1 VRRDDLVGRLDAY
14 FGTLSVRGDDWRGL
28 FDLVYPEPYWRE
40 YAEPGY
46 EGRWNGLLVRG
57 ADEVERVAT
66 CVFPSDRVVGLLEPG
81 TFLFSE
87 HPIDYGDEPGF
98 LPLARETL
106 ARMRRDGIGFYHVHA
121 PIDQHPEVSPSRLCA
136 AAMGVPVAEEYLPI
150 AEGIGGGAAVIGD
163 SDATLDELAERL
175 AAELGPEV
183 PVTVVR
189 RRAGTDAAGRVA
201 VVGGGGA
208 GRVARPWL
216 SELRHGRRLHP
227 LGGGVSR
234 PGRGARRRRDRRH
247 SLRHRDPAA
256 ARDGGL
262 VPGARAR
269 GRVRPGRPQV
279 ARLPPVAAGACVTTV
294 ALHPDPGVWNTSA
307 RLRSLGHMIF
317 HPPGRNQ
324 T

>member
-1 VRRDDLVGRLDAY
+1 MRRDDLVGRLDAY
-14 FGTLSVRGDDWRGL
+14 FGTLSVRGDDWRRL

-98 LPLARETL
+98 LPLARETF

-208 GRVARPWL
+208 DREALVESLARG
-216 SELRHGRRLHP
+216 SQSFVT
-227 LGGGVSR
+227 GGVFTR
-234 PGRGARRRRDRRH
+234 WAAEFLALAEERDVGVI
-247 SLRHRDPAA
+247 
-256 ARDGGL
+256 DGTHYGTEIPPQRAMVGWFRELGL
-262 VPGARAR
+262 EAEFVPDG
-269 GRVRPGRPQV
+269 PK
-279 ARLPPVAAGACVTTV
+279 
-294 ALHPDPGVWNTSA
+294 
-307 RLRSLGHMIF
+307 
-317 HPPGRNQ
+317 
-324 T
+324 

>member
-98 LPLARETL
+98 RPLARETF

-150 AEGIGGGAAVIGD
+150 AEGFGGGAAVIGD

-208 GRVARPWL
+208 DREALVESLARG
-216 SELRHGRRLHP
+216 SQSFVT
-227 LGGGVSR
+227 GGVFTR
-234 PGRGARRRRDRRH
+234 WAAEFLALAEERDVGVI
-247 SLRHRDPAA
+247 
-256 ARDGGL
+256 DGTHYGTEIPPQRAMVGWFRELGL
-262 VPGARAR
+262 EAEFVPDG
-269 GRVRPGRPQV
+269 PK
-279 ARLPPVAAGACVTTV
+279 
-294 ALHPDPGVWNTSA
+294 
-307 RLRSLGHMIF
+307 
-317 HPPGRNQ
+317 
-324 T
+324 